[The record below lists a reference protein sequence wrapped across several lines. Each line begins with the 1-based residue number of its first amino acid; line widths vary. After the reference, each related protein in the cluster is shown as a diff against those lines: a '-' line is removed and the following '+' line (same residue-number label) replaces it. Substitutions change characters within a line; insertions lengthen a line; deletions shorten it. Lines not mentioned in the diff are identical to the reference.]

1 MQSWS
6 RSQIS
11 TFSCPHISAPSTLVF
26 TQHVPTPQKLQER
39 DAAQSSQKSCRN
51 NEGHSSF
58 CPQTTPRLGSSQ
70 GSPRKK
76 HAKLK
81 KAPPKQTGGG
91 GGGATTDTTRLG
103 SQRWKQER
111 VRLEIKP
118 EPSKVLAHGKGL
130 HEKEVFFLSVVLFYL
145 SYESLTMLHR
155 PGWTIIHLTFPP

>member
-1 MQSWS
+1 M
-6 RSQIS
+6 SQRHKNSKKETLPRALKKAAEIMRVTLPS
-11 TFSCPHISAPSTLVF
+11 ALRPH
-26 TQHVPTPQKLQER
+26 
-39 DAAQSSQKSCRN
+39 
-51 NEGHSSF
+51 
-58 CPQTTPRLGSSQ
+58 Q
-70 GSPRKK
+70 GWAVLRGVLEKK